1 LFLLRDTLAAHR
13 LLPQPRTVAAAGL
26 VLLVEMQLQESQAA
40 AGLEEHLRSLE
51 RLCFMA
57 VVAAAAHTLEPPRP
71 EPEARQVEE
80 TALLPSLQPGPLVRR
95 ISAEAEVA
103 ERVMVLL

>member
-1 LFLLRDTLAAHR
+1 
-13 LLPQPRTVAAAGL
+13 
-26 VLLVEMQLQESQAA
+26 
-40 AGLEEHLRSLE
+40 
-51 RLCFMA
+51 
-57 VVAAAAHTLEPPRP
+57 VVAAAHTLEPPRP

-80 TALLPSLQPGPLVRR
+80 TALLPSLQPGPLVPR